1 MVKEPFNIILD
12 SVRDIAPGVKHF
24 AFARE
29 DGATLEFTPGQFI
42 QLWFQDDDGEL
53 KRRSYSIASIAGQD
67 TTIDMAVS
75 EVVDGFATRRF
86 WALKPGD
93 TVRAMG
99 PFGRLVLRDEPAT
112 RYVLVATG
120 TGVTP
125 YRAMLPQIA
134 HRLAEGS
141 PEVRLMMGVR
151 KREDLLYGDEFAAFA
166 LAHPGFK
173 FTAHYSREALDET
186 ARPWERKG
194 YVQHAFDDLGLNP
207 DTDVVYLCGNPN
219 MIDEAMGWLTA
230 RGFTAQGVRR
240 EKYISGA

>member
-1 MVKEPFNIILD
+1 MVREPFNIVLD

-24 AFARE
+24 AFTRE
-29 DGATLEFTPGQFI
+29 DGKPLEFTPGQFI
-42 QLWFQDDDGEL
+42 QLWFKDDEGEP
-53 KRRSYSIASIAGQD
+53 KRRSYSIASIPGRD

-93 TVRAMG
+93 SVPALG

-134 HRLAEGS
+134 KRLDEGA

-151 KREDLLYGDEFAAFA
+151 TPADLLYGDEFVRFA
-166 LAHPGFK
+166 EEHARFQ
-173 FTAHYSREALDET
+173 FTAHYSREMPDAPE
-186 ARPWERKG
+186 PWERAG

-230 RGFTAQGVRR
+230 RGFTAQRVRR